1 MAQSFDVVVR
11 GAGVVGQATALLLAQ
26 ARLRVGLLPAP
37 PRAQPR
43 LAAAMPLTGPQT
55 ALEGA
60 ASDVRAFALNAASR
74 GLLQALRAW
83 PGAEH
88 CCPVTRMQVWGDE
101 GGALEF
107 AASSL
112 GCEALA
118 WIVDVPALQ
127 ESLAVALRYQPLV
140 EMLAPDAVLPKNTPL
155 TVVSEGASSASRA
168 QHAIE
173 FVATKYPQQAIAAR
187 LHSTQAHGG
196 VARQWFVSTPEG
208 AEVLALLP
216 LPGMGDEQPGHSLAL
231 VWSVPNE
238 RVAALLALSPAEFEQ
253 ALQARC
259 ASVAQGGR
267 GPSPSPLS
275 DVADATA
282 PGQLSLRSPR
292 ATWPLQ
298 RAQASRWVD
307 DGFALVGDA
316 AHSVHPLA
324 GQGLNLG
331 LADAAELARVLQARD
346 YWRSPGDVKLLRR
359 YERARKADVARMGFA
374 TDALERL
381 FAHSNPRVQ
390 ALRNWGMQGFAR
402 SGPLKDWV
410 ARQAMGV

>member
-11 GAGVVGQATALLLAQ
+11 GAGVVGQTTALLLAQ
-26 ARLRVGLLPAP
+26 ARLRVGLLPA
-37 PRAQPR
+37 QK
-43 LAAAMPLTGPQT
+43 PLEAPAT
-55 ALEGA
+55 
-60 ASDVRAFALNAASR
+60 DVRAFALNAASR
-74 GLLQALRAW
+74 DLLEALRAW
-83 PGAEH
+83 PEAEH
-88 CCPVTRMQVWGDE
+88 CSPVARIQVWGDD

-127 ESLAVALRYQPLV
+127 ASLAAALRYQPLV
-140 EMLAPDAVLPKNTPL
+140 ELLPADAQLPKNTPL
-155 TVVSEGASSASRA
+155 TVVSEGANSASRA

-173 FVATKYPQQAIAAR
+173 FVAAKYPQHAIAAR
-187 LHSTQAHGG
+187 LYSAQAHGG
-196 VARQWFVSTPEG
+196 TARQWFVSTPEG
-208 AEVLALLP
+208 PEVLALLP
-216 LPGMGDEQPGHSLAL
+216 LPGMGDELPGHALAL
-231 VWSVPNE
+231 VWSVPSE

-253 ALQARC
+253 TLQARC
-259 ASVAQGGR
+259 ATAPQRGR
-267 GPSPSPLS
+267 GPLQSPLS
-275 DVADATA
+275 DVADAAA
-282 PGQLSLRSPR
+282 PGQLSLRSAR
-292 ATWPLQ
+292 AAWSLQ

-307 DGFALVGDA
+307 AGFALVGDA
-316 AHSVHPLA
+316 AHTVHPLA

-331 LADAAELARVLQARD
+331 LADAAELARVLQARE

-381 FAHSNPRVQ
+381 FAHTDPRVQ
-390 ALRNWGMQGFAR
+390 TLRNWGMQGFAR